1 MFEPWFSKAGAV
13 GSEGPVASLRVH
25 AAEVSVARVREAI
38 AIHFVAEWNMVFP
51 FSWRS
56 GARLRPIC

>member
-1 MFEPWFSKAGAV
+1 MFEPWFSKAGVV
-13 GSEGPVASLRVH
+13 GSEGPVASLRVQ
-25 AAEVSVARVREAI
+25 AAEVSVARVSEAI

-56 GARLRPIC
+56 GVKVTPIC

>member
-38 AIHFVAEWNMVFP
+38 AIHFVMERDMVFP
-51 FSWRS
+51 FSWRL
-56 GARLRPIC
+56 G